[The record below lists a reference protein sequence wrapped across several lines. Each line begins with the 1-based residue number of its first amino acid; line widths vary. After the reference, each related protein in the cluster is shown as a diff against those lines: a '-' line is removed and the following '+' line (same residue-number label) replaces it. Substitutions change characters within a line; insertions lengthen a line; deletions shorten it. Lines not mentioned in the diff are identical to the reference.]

1 MIRRPP
7 RSTRTDTLVPYTTL
21 VRSASSRSTAACGSV
36 NGSAAGD
43 LGVSI
48 CGSVMIAP
56 SLDQI
61 TAEWNRL
68 GRSTGRD
75 LIYPF
80 GVERIHAIGRN
91 RAAVSS
97 NHDPL

>member
-1 MIRRPP
+1 
-7 RSTRTDTLVPYTTL
+7 
-21 VRSASSRSTAACGSV
+21 
-36 NGSAAGD
+36 